1 MDRKIIFTLF
11 LSAILFLSA
20 GCSGISKKY
29 RRTLNLL
36 DENVRIESTAGRIA
50 AAPVF
55 APVGTLAFMTDAAIV
70 HPICAL
76 PEAVGD
82 TWELLWEDSGDELDY
97 IILFLPKVVI
107 TPVIFTGDWIARILF
122 PI

>member
-36 DENVRIESTAGRIA
+36 DETVRIESTVGRIA
-50 AAPVF
+50 AAPAF
-55 APVGTLAFMTDAAIV
+55 IPVGTLAVMTDAAIV
-70 HPICAL
+70 HPICAF
-76 PEAVGD
+76 PEAVDD
-82 TWELLWEDSGDELDY
+82 TLDLLWDGSGDDFFE
-97 IILFLPKVVI
+97 IILFLPKVAI
-107 TPVIFTGDWIARILF
+107 TPVFFAGDWMCRIML